1 MIDPADDDPAAAMR
15 RQAESRA
22 AAAPEDE
29 DLSDADMARFIL
41 EASPAYLIRY
51 VVKGGKPGPVSYVSS
66 NIDRFGFSREDLL
79 SGRRSPWDL
88 IHPDDRD
95 RVEAALREAA
105 EAGRDAFALD
115 YRQRTPDGRVRHVT
129 DRIQLRRDDAGR
141 VVAIQALVLDVTESV
156 LARRDL
162 EMVLDSAPIPIVKVR
177 LGDDGDRRLEY
188 QNPAAERLFGK
199 DATGLSCKNSLCN
212 KETCPVLADESGLVR
227 ERECLV
233 NTLDGQRVMYKT
245 ARRLPGSPSIIE
257 AMIDVTELMR
267 TRQRLTR
274 AMEAAEAANRAKS
287 QFLATM
293 SHEIRTPMNG
303 VMGMIELAMGT
314 ELTPEQRDYLD
325 LARQSAVHL
334 LEIIN
339 DILDFSRIEAG
350 RMELARSRF
359 SLRQALGVCLRLFDA
374 PAERSGNRLTL
385 DIAPDVPDDLVG
397 DPGRLAQILAN
408 LVSNGLK
415 FTKNGFV
422 RVAVGLDP
430 EASRKP
436 GAISLRCDVSDDGIG
451 IPTDKQARIFDYFT
465 QLDASLNRG
474 AGGTG
479 LGLSIS
485 KNLVNLMGG
494 RIWVASDPGRGSTFS
509 FTVVFALPEAPPETA
524 ASPAAAAGSS
534 APGIPLRLL
543 LVEDNNINQIVAK
556 RLLERRGHMVT
567 AVDSGRQALVALA
580 ETPFDCVL
588 MDVEMPEL
596 SGPETLAL
604 LRDPARFG
612 PAAATPAVAL
622 TAHAVKGYREQML
635 KAGFDDYVAKPID
648 MHELDAALAR
658 VAARRDM
665 KGEEKMPPAAGGLR
679 PPDPQKG

>member
-1 MIDPADDDPAAAMR
+1 MIDPADDDLAPVPPRPAD
-15 RQAESRA
+15 
-22 AAAPEDE
+22 AAPAPDGE
-29 DLSDADMARFIL
+29 DLSDADMARLIL

-233 NTLDGQRVMYKT
+233 NTLAGQRVMYKT

-303 VMGMIELAMGT
+303 IMGMIELAMGT

-359 SLRQALGVCLRLFDA
+359 SLGQALGVCLRLFDA
-374 PAERSGNRLTL
+374 PAARSGNHLSL
-385 DIAPDVPDDLVG
+385 DIAPDVPGELIG
-397 DPGRLAQILAN
+397 DPGRLAQIVAN

-430 EASRKP
+430 DAPRKP
-436 GAISLRCDVSDDGIG
+436 GALSLRFDVSDDGIG

-524 ASPAAAAGSS
+524 ASPAVAAGPS

-588 MDVEMPEL
+588 MDVEMPDL

-622 TAHAVKGYREQML
+622 TAHAVKGYRERML

-665 KGEEKMPPAAGGLR
+665 KGEEKMPPAAGDLR

>member
-1 MIDPADDDPAAAMR
+1 MIDPDDDFAAGPRHQAQSHVAPA
-15 RQAESRA
+15 
-22 AAAPEDE
+22 PGGE
-29 DLSDADMARFIL
+29 DLSDADMARLIL
-41 EASPAYLIRY
+41 EASPAYLIRCA
-51 VVKGGKPGPVSYVSS
+51 VKDGELGPVSYVSS
-66 NIDRFGFSREDLL
+66 NIDRFGFSRQELL
-79 SGRRSPWDL
+79 SGRHSPWDL

-95 RVEAALREAA
+95 QVKTALREAA
-105 EAGRDAFALD
+105 DAGRDAFALD
-115 YRQRTPDGRVRHVT
+115 YRQRTADGQVRHVT
-129 DRIQLRRDDAGR
+129 NHFQLHRDRDGQVD
-141 VVAIQALVLDVTESV
+141 AIQALVLDVTENV

-177 LGDDGDRRLEY
+177 LGEDGDRRLEY

-199 DATGLSCKNSLCN
+199 DATGLSCKTSLCN

-233 NTLDGQRVMYKT
+233 NTLAGERVMYKT

-303 VMGMIELAMGT
+303 VMGMIELAMAT

-325 LARQSAVHL
+325 LARQSAVNL

-359 SLRQALGVCLRLFDA
+359 SLRQTLGVCLRLFHA
-374 PAERSGNRLTL
+374 LAERAGNCLSL
-385 DIAPDVPDDLVG
+385 DIAPDVPDVLVG
-397 DPGRLAQILAN
+397 DPGRLAQVMAN

-422 RVAVGLDP
+422 RIGVRPDPDAANAPDAVTLRFDVA
-430 EASRKP
+430 
-436 GAISLRCDVSDDGIG
+436 DDGIG
-451 IPTDKQARIFDYFT
+451 IPPDKHGRIFDYFT

-485 KNLVNLMGG
+485 KSLVALMGG
-494 RIWVASDPGRGSTFS
+494 HIWVASHPGRGSTFS
-509 FTVVFALPEAPPETA
+509 FTAVFALPEVQTEIAAPPPH
-524 ASPAAAAGSS
+524 PAG
-534 APGIPLRLL
+534 PVEPVIPLRLL
-543 LVEDNNINQIVAK
+543 LVEDNHINQIVAT
-556 RLLERRGHMVT
+556 RLLERRGHTVT
-567 AVDSGRQALVALA
+567 AVDNGRQALAALA

-588 MDVEMPEL
+588 LDVEMPEL
-596 SGPETLAL
+596 NGPDTLAL
-604 LRDPARFG
+604 LRDPTRFG

-635 KAGFDDYVAKPID
+635 QAGFDDYVAKPID

-658 VAARRDM
+658 VAARRG
-665 KGEEKMPPAAGGLR
+665 KKSEEKMPPAAGSLR

>member
-1 MIDPADDDPAAAMR
+1 MIDPDDDLAPRLRRPADAP
-15 RQAESRA
+15 QALDG
-22 AAAPEDE
+22 EDV
-29 DLSDADMARFIL
+29 SDADMARLIL
-41 EASPAYLIRY
+41 EASPAYLIRCS
-51 VVKGGKPGPVSYVSS
+51 VKDGEVGPVSYVSS
-66 NIDRFGFSREDLL
+66 NIDRFGFSREELL

-88 IHPDDRD
+88 IHPEDRD
-95 RVEAALREAA
+95 RARAALREAA
-105 EAGRDAFALD
+105 DAGRDAFALD
-115 YRQRTPDGRVRHVT
+115 YRQRTADGRVCHVT
-129 DRIQLRRDDAGR
+129 NHIQLRRDDAGR
-141 VVAIQALVLDVTESV
+141 VVAVQALVLDVTESV

-177 LGDDGDRRLEY
+177 VDTDGDRRLEY

-233 NTLDGQRVMYKT
+233 NTLQGERVMYKT
-245 ARRLPGSPSIIE
+245 ARRLPGSLSIIE

-274 AMEAAEAANRAKS
+274 AMEAAEAANHAKS

-303 VMGMIELAMGT
+303 IMGMIELAAAT

-325 LARQSAVHL
+325 LAHQSAVHL

-374 PAERSGNRLTL
+374 RARRGGTRLSL
-385 DIAPDVPDDLVG
+385 DIASDVPDDLVG
-397 DPGRLAQILAN
+397 DPGRLAQIVAN

-422 RVAVGLDP
+422 RVAVSLNPD
-430 EASRKP
+430 ASRKP
-436 GAISLRCDVSDDGIG
+436 GMLSLRFNVSDDGIG
-451 IPTDKQARIFDYFT
+451 IPPDQQARIFDYFT

-485 KNLVNLMGG
+485 KNLVTLMGG
-494 RIWVASDPGRGSTFS
+494 HIGVTSDPGRGSTFF
-509 FTVVFALPEAPPETA
+509 FTAVFGLPKAQPETA
-524 ASPAAAAGSS
+524 AAPPAPAGP
-534 APGIPLRLL
+534 AGPVIPLRLL
-543 LVEDNNINQIVAK
+543 LVEDNTINQIVAK

-567 AVDSGRQALVALA
+567 AVDSGHQALAVLA

-622 TAHAVKGYREQML
+622 TAHAVKGYRERML
-635 KAGFDDYVAKPID
+635 QAGFDDYVAKPID

-658 VAARRDM
+658 VAAKRGL
-665 KGEEKMPPAAGGLR
+665 KGEEKMPPAAGG
-679 PPDPQKG
+679 

>member
-1 MIDPADDDPAAAMR
+1 MIDPADDDLPPELRRPAD
-15 RQAESRA
+15 
-22 AAAPEDE
+22 AAPAHNQE
-29 DLSDADMARFIL
+29 DLSEADMARFIL

-51 VVKGGKPGPVSYVSS
+51 AVKDGKPGPVSYISS
-66 NIDRFGFSREDLL
+66 NIDRFGFSREELL
-79 SGRRSPWDL
+79 TGRRSPWDL
-88 IHPDDRD
+88 IHPDDRN
-95 RVEAALREAA
+95 RVEAALRDHAD
-105 EAGRDAFALD
+105 AGRDAFALD
-115 YRQRTPDGRVRHVT
+115 YRQRTPDGGVRHVT
-129 DRIQLRRDDAGR
+129 DRIQLHRDAAGQVDA
-141 VVAIQALVLDVTESV
+141 VQALVLDVTDSV

-177 LGDDGDRRLEY
+177 VENDGDRRLEY

-199 DATGLSCKNSLCN
+199 GATGLSCKSSLCN

-227 ERECLV
+227 ERECLI
-233 NTLDGQRVMYKT
+233 NTLAGERVMYKT

-303 VMGMIELAMGT
+303 IMGMIELAMAT
-314 ELTPEQRDYLD
+314 ELTPEQHDYLD

-359 SLRQALGVCLRLFDA
+359 SLGQALGVCLRLFDA
-374 PAERSGNRLTL
+374 PAARSGNHLSL
-385 DIAPDVPDDLVG
+385 DIAPDVPGELIG
-397 DPGRLAQILAN
+397 DPGRLAQIVAN

-430 EASRKP
+430 DAPRKP
-436 GAISLRCDVSDDGIG
+436 GALSLRFDVSDDGIG

-509 FTVVFALPEAPPETA
+509 FTAGFDLPEAPAQTA
-524 ASPAAAAGSS
+524 PSPP
-534 APGIPLRLL
+534 APAKPSGPVIPLRLL

-567 AVDSGRQALVALA
+567 AVDNGRQALAVLA
-580 ETPFDCVL
+580 QTPFDCVL
-588 MDVEMPEL
+588 MDVEMPDL
-596 SGPETLAL
+596 DGPETLAL

-622 TAHAVKGYREQML
+622 TAHAVKGYRERML
-635 KAGFDDYVAKPID
+635 QAGFDDYVAKPID

>member
-1 MIDPADDDPAAAMR
+1 MIDPDDDLAPRLRRPADAPQALDGEDVSDAAM
-15 RQAESRA
+15 
-22 AAAPEDE
+22 
-29 DLSDADMARFIL
+29 ARLIL
-41 EASPAYLIRY
+41 EASPAYLIRCA
-51 VVKGGKPGPVSYVSS
+51 VKDGVLGPVSYVSS
-66 NIDRFGFSREDLL
+66 NIDRFGFSREELL
-79 SGRRSPWDL
+79 SGRHSPWDL
-88 IHPDDRD
+88 IHPEDRD
-95 RVEAALREAA
+95 RAREALREAA
-105 EAGRDAFALD
+105 DAGRDAFALD
-115 YRQRTPDGRVRHVT
+115 YRQRTADGRVRHVT
-129 DRIQLRRDDAGR
+129 NHIQLHRDRDGQVDA
-141 VVAIQALVLDVTESV
+141 AQALVLDVTESV

-177 LGDDGDRRLEY
+177 VDTDGDRRLEY

-233 NTLDGQRVMYKT
+233 NTLQGERVMYKT

-303 VMGMIELAMGT
+303 IMGMIELAAAT

-325 LARQSAVHL
+325 LAHQSAVHL
-334 LEIIN
+334 LAIIN

-374 PAERSGNRLTL
+374 LAERGGNRLSL

-397 DPGRLAQILAN
+397 DPGRLAQIVAN

-422 RVAVGLDP
+422 RVAVSLAPD
-430 EASRKP
+430 ASRKP
-436 GAISLRCDVSDDGIG
+436 GKLSLRFNVSDDGIG
-451 IPTDKQARIFDYFT
+451 IPPDQQARIFDYFT

-485 KNLVNLMGG
+485 KNLVTLMGG
-494 RIWVASDPGRGSTFS
+494 HIGVTSDPGRGSTFF
-509 FTVVFALPEAPPETA
+509 FTAVFGLPKAQPETA
-524 ASPAAAAGSS
+524 AAPPAPAGP
-534 APGIPLRLL
+534 AGPAIPLRLL
-543 LVEDNNINQIVAK
+543 LVEDNTINQIVAK

-567 AVDSGRQALVALA
+567 AVDNGHQALAVLA

-622 TAHAVKGYREQML
+622 TAHAVKGYRERML
-635 KAGFDDYVAKPID
+635 QAGFDDYVAKPID

-658 VAARRDM
+658 VAAKRGL